1 LRSFFTFFK
10 NNTLLLW
17 AKEISYIHKV
27 KKGNKMKKIEMIMR
41 IKNVLKNVKLSKA
54 EMASRIYQIINEA
67 K

>member
-1 LRSFFTFFK
+1 
-10 NNTLLLW
+10 
-17 AKEISYIHKV
+17 
-27 KKGNKMKKIEMIMR
+27 MKKIEMIMR